1 MGQDVNQFRV
11 KKRPTGAVVTLA
23 RLGHP
28 DVVTAT
34 GGALKVVTAASE
46 PGFNPLDLLYSSLAA
61 CLALSARIAASS
73 MGLLDRFERVTVHVS
88 GQKADE
94 EPSRIIRFD
103 IRIAIEGDFDEQ
115 TRAAI
120 AHAAEDICTVSN
132 TLKGDAE
139 FVMSIAD

>member
-1 MGQDVNQFRV
+1 MNQFRV
-11 KKRPTGAVVTLA
+11 KKRPTGATVTLA

-34 GGALKVVTAASE
+34 GGALTVVTAASE

-61 CLALSARIAASS
+61 CLALSARIAASR
-73 MGLLDRFERVTVHVS
+73 MGILDRFERVTVHVS
-88 GQKADE
+88 GEKAEE
-94 EPSRIIRFD
+94 EPSRIVRFD
-103 IRIAIEGDFDEQ
+103 IRIGIEGDFDGP

-132 TLKGDAE
+132 TLKGDAQ
-139 FVMSIAD
+139 FVLSLAG